1 MNFLK
6 PTLSITFALCT
17 LAGAS
22 VLDAAR
28 ADDSANPYL
37 PKPAAS
43 SETSDHGQG
52 TYCRIGNMIPGW
64 TCDQELSTGGGYGT
78 GTPDPSSKDKQAYGA
93 THQPKPPK
101 PPCDK
106 GGETASTGESR
117 HGSFRQS

>member
-6 PTLSITFALCT
+6 PALSITFAICT

-28 ADDSANPYL
+28 ADDNPYH
-37 PKPAAS
+37 PAPIAV
-43 SETSDHGQG
+43 SETPDHGQG

-78 GTPDPSSKDKQAYGA
+78 GTPDPTSAVKQSWAVD
-93 THQPKPPK
+93 HPPPK
-101 PPCDK
+101 PTKPPCEPK
-106 GGETASTGESR
+106 GGETASTGEGR